1 MSQVHQPS
9 KKYTEQEV
17 HPLKGILTTCRSVD
31 EDAENLPKKVNRL
44 DLCQIILN
52 LNKKLSNFLC
62 GRTQIIIFAACSR
75 ECNVF
80 SLG

>member
-1 MSQVHQPS
+1 MS
-9 KKYTEQEV
+9 
-17 HPLKGILTTCRSVD
+17 SVD
-31 EDAENLPKKVNRL
+31 EDAENLPKKLNQL
-44 DLCQIILN
+44 DICQIILN
-52 LNKKLSNFLC
+52 LNKKLSIFLC

>member
-1 MSQVHQPS
+1 MS
-9 KKYTEQEV
+9 
-17 HPLKGILTTCRSVD
+17 SVD
-31 EDAENLPKKVNRL
+31 EDAESLPKKVNRL

-52 LNKKLSNFLC
+52 FNKKLSNSLC

>member
-1 MSQVHQPS
+1 MAKVLEPIS
-9 KKYTEQEV
+9 
-17 HPLKGILTTCRSVD
+17 
-31 EDAENLPKKVNRL
+31 DAELKKITVVNLRNEY
-44 DLCQIILN
+44 
-52 LNKKLSNFLC
+52 KKLSNFLC

>member
-1 MSQVHQPS
+1 MS
-9 KKYTEQEV
+9 
-17 HPLKGILTTCRSVD
+17 SVD
-31 EDAENLPKKVNRL
+31 EDAENLPKKANQL

-62 GRTQIIIFAACSR
+62 GRTQIVIFAACSR

>member
-1 MSQVHQPS
+1 MS
-9 KKYTEQEV
+9 
-17 HPLKGILTTCRSVD
+17 SVD
-31 EDAENLPKKVNRL
+31 EDAENLPKKANQL
-44 DLCQIILN
+44 DICQIILN

-62 GRTQIIIFAACSR
+62 GRTQIIIFATCSR

>member
-1 MSQVHQPS
+1 MS
-9 KKYTEQEV
+9 
-17 HPLKGILTTCRSVD
+17 SVD
-31 EDAENLPKKVNRL
+31 EDAENLPNKVNRL

-62 GRTQIIIFAACSR
+62 GRTQIVIFAACSR

>member
-1 MSQVHQPS
+1 MS
-9 KKYTEQEV
+9 
-17 HPLKGILTTCRSVD
+17 SVD
-31 EDAENLPKKVNRL
+31 EDAENLPKKVNQL
-44 DLCQIILN
+44 DICQIILN

>member
-1 MSQVHQPS
+1 MS
-9 KKYTEQEV
+9 
-17 HPLKGILTTCRSVD
+17 SVD
-31 EDAENLPKKVNRL
+31 EDAENLPKKVNQL

-52 LNKKLSNFLC
+52 LNKKLSNVLC